1 MNFKSFL
8 SATLMLLTVS
18 ILSAQGISFEKGSW
32 DEVVKKA
39 KAENKYIFVDAYA
52 EWCGPCKRM
61 AKEVFTENS
70 VGSYFNKNFVCYKFD
85 MEKGEG
91 PKFAKT
97 YTVAAYPTLLFFNP
111 SGELI
116 HKAVGGRDSE
126 TFVTLGE
133 DAMNPEKQVFTMK
146 KKFEAGEK
154 SQEFLISYID
164 ALLNASEDANE
175 ATELYFNAVPKEDW
189 TSMDNFMLIYKTQA
203 SLDSKMFN
211 YVLANRALY
220 EKSVGKEYV
229 DYMIDEVYNKEI
241 SRVSE
246 EKDQVAADELKLN
259 MKKNLGSNA
268 ESMIAFLDLNYNMG
282 TENEF
287 KYAQIFFDKF
297 CENSA
302 QLNSFAWYYFE
313 NETDK
318 TKLKAALK
326 WAEKSIK
333 LDKNWQNLDTRAN
346 LHFVLGNKK
355 AALADAK
362 EAVKM
367 ANNIGD
373 DASATE
379 SLIKKIK
386 IMR

>member
-1 MNFKSFL
+1 MNFKSFF
-8 SATLMLLTVS
+8 SATLLLLTAT

-39 KAENKYIFVDAYA
+39 KAENKFIFVDAYA
-52 EWCGPCKRM
+52 EWCGPCKKM

-97 YTVAAYPTLLFFNP
+97 YKVAAYPTLLFFNP
-111 SGELI
+111 AGELI

-133 DAMNPEKQVFTMK
+133 DAMNPEKQVYTMK

-154 SQEFLISYID
+154 SQEFLSSYIN
-164 ALLNASEDANE
+164 ALLNASEDAGDV
-175 ATELYFNAVPKEDW
+175 AELYFNSISKEDW
-189 TSMDNFMLIYKTQA
+189 TSMDNFMLIYRTQA
-203 SLDSKMFN
+203 SLDSKIFN
-211 YVLANRALY
+211 HVLANKAAF
-220 EKSVGKEYV
+220 EKSIGKEYV
-229 DYMIDEVYNKEI
+229 EMFIGQVYNQEI
-241 SRVSE
+241 AKVSE

-259 MKKNLGSNA
+259 MKKNLGTNA
-268 ESMIAFLDLNYNMG
+268 ESMIAYLDLNFNMG
-282 TENEF
+282 TDNELKF
-287 KYAQIFFDKF
+287 ANVYFEKY
-297 CENSA
+297 CEDA
-302 QLNSFAWYYFE
+302 AMLNTFAWYYFE

-326 WAEKSIK
+326 WIDKSIK
-333 LDKNWQNLDTRAN
+333 LDKNWQSLDTRAN
-346 LHFVLGNKK
+346 LHYVLGNKK

-367 ANNIGD
+367 ANEIGD
-373 DASATE
+373 DASETE
-379 SLIKKIK
+379 ALIKKIK
-386 IMR
+386 K

>member
-1 MNFKSFL
+1 MNFKSFF
-8 SATLMLLTVS
+8 SATLLLLTAT

-39 KAENKYIFVDAYA
+39 KAENKFIFVDAYA
-52 EWCGPCKRM
+52 EWCGPCKKM

-111 SGELI
+111 AGELI

-133 DAMNPEKQVFTMK
+133 DAMNPEKQVYTMK

-154 SQEFLISYID
+154 SQEFLSSYIN
-164 ALLNASEDANE
+164 ALLNASEDAE
-175 ATELYFNAVPKEDW
+175 DVAELYFNSISKEDW
-189 TSMDNFMLIYKTQA
+189 TSMDNFMLIYRTQA
-203 SLDSKMFN
+203 SLDSKIFN
-211 YVLANRALY
+211 HVLANKAAF
-220 EKSVGKEYV
+220 EKSIGKEYV
-229 DYMIDEVYNKEI
+229 EMFIGQVYNQEI
-241 SRVSE
+241 AKVSE

-259 MKKNLGSNA
+259 MKKNLGTNA
-268 ESMIAFLDLNYNMG
+268 ESMIAYLDLNFNMG
-282 TENEF
+282 TDNELKF
-287 KYAQIFFDKF
+287 ANVYFEKY
-297 CENSA
+297 CEDA
-302 QLNSFAWYYFE
+302 AMLNTFAWYYFE

-326 WAEKSIK
+326 WIDKSIK
-333 LDKNWQNLDTRAN
+333 LDKNWQSLDTRAN
-346 LHFVLGNKK
+346 LHYVLGNKK

-367 ANNIGD
+367 ANEIGD
-373 DASATE
+373 DASETE
-379 SLIKKIK
+379 ALIKKMK
-386 IMR
+386 K

>member
-1 MNFKSFL
+1 MNYKL
-8 SATLMLLTVS
+8 LIAAAMLLFTS
-18 ILSAQGISFEKGSW
+18 SLLSAQGITFEKGSW
-32 DEVVKKA
+32 EDVLKKA
-39 KAENKYIFVDAYA
+39 KAENKFIFVDAYA

-70 VGSYFNKNFVCYKFD
+70 VGSYFNKNYVNYKFD

-91 PKFAKT
+91 PKFAKA

-133 DAMNPEKQVFTMK
+133 DAMNPEKQVYTLK

-154 SQEFLISYID
+154 SEAFLKNYINSLLD
-164 ALLNASEDANE
+164 ANEDANE
-175 ATELYFNAVPKEDW
+175 ASELYFNAIPKEDW
-189 TSMDNFMLIYKTQA
+189 TSADNFMLIAKTQA
-203 SLDSKMFN
+203 SLNSKMFK
-211 YVLANRALY
+211 YILANKALF
-220 EKSVGKEYV
+220 EESVGKEYV
-229 DYMIDEVYNKEI
+229 AYLIEEVYSKEI
-241 SRVSE
+241 SRVAE
-246 EKDQVAADELKLN
+246 EKDQKGADELKVN

-268 ESMIAFLDLNYNMG
+268 ETMIAFLDLNYYMG
-282 TENEF
+282 TENEL
-287 KYAQIFFDKF
+287 KYAQIYFDQY
-297 CENSA
+297 CENAA
-302 QLNSFAWYYFE
+302 QLNSIAWYYFE

-326 WAEKSIK
+326 WAEKSVK
-333 LDKNWQNLDTRAN
+333 LDKNWQNLDTKAN

-367 ANNIGD
+367 ANEIGD
-373 DASATE
+373 DASDTE
-379 SLIKKIK
+379 ALIQKIKK
-386 IMR
+386 

>member
-1 MNFKSFL
+1 MNYKLLF
-8 SATLMLLTVS
+8 AAAMLLFTS
-18 ILSAQGISFEKGSW
+18 SLLSAQGITFEKGSW
-32 DEVVKKA
+32 EDVLKKA
-39 KAENKYIFVDAYA
+39 KAENKFIFVDAYA

-70 VGSYFNKNFVCYKFD
+70 VGSYFNKNYVNYKFD

-91 PKFAKT
+91 PKFAKA

-133 DAMNPEKQVFTMK
+133 DAMNPEKQVYTLK

-154 SQEFLISYID
+154 SEAFLKNYINSLLD
-164 ALLNASEDANE
+164 ANEDANE
-175 ATELYFNAVPKEDW
+175 ASELYFNAIPKEDW
-189 TSMDNFMLIYKTQA
+189 TSADNFMLIAKTQA
-203 SLDSKMFN
+203 SLNSKMFK
-211 YVLANRALY
+211 YILANRALF
-220 EKSVGKEYV
+220 EESVGKEYV
-229 DYMIDEVYNKEI
+229 AYLIEEVYSKEI
-241 SRVSE
+241 SRVAE
-246 EKDQVAADELKLN
+246 DKDQKGADELKLN

-268 ESMIAFLDLNYNMG
+268 ETMIAFLDLNYYMG
-282 TENEF
+282 TENEL
-287 KYAQIFFDKF
+287 KYAQIYFDQY
-297 CENSA
+297 CENAA
-302 QLNSFAWYYFE
+302 QLNSIAWYYFE

-326 WAEKSIK
+326 WAEKSVK
-333 LDKNWQNLDTRAN
+333 LDKNWQNLDTKAN

-367 ANNIGD
+367 ANEIGD
-373 DASATE
+373 DASDTE
-379 SLIKKIK
+379 ALIQKIKK
-386 IMR
+386 